1 MFAVP
6 YKTIHDGSYINFST
20 QSNGQVEVSV
30 LVLSKDDTFTFVLHS
45 LISTSSYGSAV
56 SIISFPTLSG
66 SPHQAF
72 EGLFVLVPHLVI

>member
-20 QSNGQVEVSV
+20 QSNGQVEDCV
-30 LVLSKDDTFTFVLHS
+30 LVLSKEDTFTLALHS

-56 SIISFPTLSG
+56 
-66 SPHQAF
+66 
-72 EGLFVLVPHLVI
+72 